1 MSGKDV
7 LRLLLISYG
16 FCRNIE
22 INTYMGNGGWIGYEV
37 SANMVY
43 TNELVLFQLWGLLG

>member
-16 FCRNIE
+16 FCRNIK
-22 INTYMGNGGWIGYEV
+22 INTYMGG
-37 SANMVY
+37 AD
-43 TNELVLFQLWGLLG
+43 GLR